1 MVCGRR
7 TEDTARLEWLILSM
21 LSSPNQAESLHLSQ
35 ASDAKFQFIIFHHRM
50 EFVSNPE
57 ENEGP
62 TVLAATLT
70 VTSVALVVVAARLWV
85 RLGMIHSFGFDV
97 SLQSLG
103 LRDISSYRKL
113 AAALIY

>member
-1 MVCGRR
+1 
-7 TEDTARLEWLILSM
+7 
-21 LSSPNQAESLHLSQ
+21 
-35 ASDAKFQFIIFHHRM
+35 M

-70 VTSVALVVVAARLWV
+70 VTSVAFIVVAARLWV

-97 SLQSLG
+97 SLHSLG
-103 LRDISSYRKL
+103 LLGIFSYRMFAL
-113 AAALIY
+113 ALVR